1 MEQEP
6 PSCSWTSSDDDLT
19 CQQVIALLVEYITD
33 ALAPETVR
41 AFQEHLRACE
51 DCLAYLNTYRATIR
65 ATHTLRYEDIPTA
78 LQDRLLSF
86 LRTWV
91 TRTLPSSP
99 AGETRDEG
107 SAVDS
112 LHPLPLSRHPTR
124 VVQ

>member
-19 CQQVIALLVEYITD
+19 CQQAIALLVEYVTD
-33 ALAPETVR
+33 ALAPETLR

-65 ATHTLRYEDIPTA
+65 ATRTLRYEDVPAA

-86 LRTWV
+86 LRTRV
-91 TRTLPSSP
+91 SRAPPSCP
-99 AGETRDEG
+99 CGRDQG
-107 SAVDS
+107 
-112 LHPLPLSRHPTR
+112 
-124 VVQ
+124 

>member
-19 CQQVIALLVEYITD
+19 CQQIIALLVEYVTD

-65 ATHTLRYEDIPTA
+65 ATRTLRYDDMPAA

-86 LRTWV
+86 LRTRV
-91 TRTLPSSP
+91 TRAPPSCP
-99 AGETRDEG
+99 CGRDQG
-107 SAVDS
+107 
-112 LHPLPLSRHPTR
+112 
-124 VVQ
+124 

>member
-19 CQQVIALLVEYITD
+19 CQQVIALLVEYVTD
-33 ALAPETVR
+33 ALAPETLR

-65 ATHTLRYEDIPTA
+65 ATRTLRYDDMPAA

-86 LRTWV
+86 LRTRV
-91 TRTLPSSP
+91 TRGPPSCP
-99 AGETRDEG
+99 CGRDQG
-107 SAVDS
+107 
-112 LHPLPLSRHPTR
+112 
-124 VVQ
+124 